1 MISCYIAGPYTADTK
16 EQVDKHIDR
25 AAEAAS
31 YYYKRGYAV
40 YCPHLQTSYIDRHY
54 NQGEELEYNDWMR
67 NDIYWLEKCDVIV
80 FLPGWE
86 KSKGAKIE
94 RLIAEAMGKSILE
107 WEPGYRK
114 IRGR

>member
-31 YYYKRGYAV
+31 YYYKMGYAV
-40 YCPHLQTSYIDRHY
+40 YCPHLQTSYIDQHY